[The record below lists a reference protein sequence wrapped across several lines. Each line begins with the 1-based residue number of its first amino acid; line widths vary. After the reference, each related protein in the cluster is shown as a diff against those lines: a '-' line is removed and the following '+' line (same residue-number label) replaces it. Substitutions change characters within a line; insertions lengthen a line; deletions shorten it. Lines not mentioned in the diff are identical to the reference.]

1 MGRFGRKL
9 LIPCFAFVSLAEWL
23 FGADRTNRLDRV
35 WKRYRNEQFGYC
47 VDYPARWL
55 KSEAFDGAGMWVG
68 AGAKKHSLPLG
79 EMDVRALRD
88 GVSEHLQTASVS
100 LTESATIYFHDRKQF
115 QRAQDIQVID
125 QHAMRLL
132 DAPALFIKDQ
142 YRDPLDR
149 HMWIDEVIFAARQQ
163 ILYRIELECRADQIG
178 RFEPIFQRF
187 AASFQFQC
195 EPGR

>member
-9 LIPCFAFVSLAEWL
+9 LIACFAFVSLAEWL

-68 AGAKKHSLPLG
+68 AGAKKRSLPLG

-88 GVSEHLQTASVS
+88 GVSEHLPTATVS
-100 LTESATIYFHDRKQF
+100 LTESAAIYFHDRKQF